1 MKLKERIEADTKEA
15 LKNRDHDRLS
25 ALRMLLSEIH
35 NAEIEKR
42 GELAEEEVIEI
53 IAREMKKWEEAAEEY
68 ERVGQQSHAKKERF
82 EADVLRA
89 YLPPPLS
96 EEEIKALIK
105 ETISEVEAK
114 GPRDM
119 GKVMRAI
126 IPKIVGRADKKK
138 VSEMTRE
145 MLEA

>member
-1 MKLKERIEADTKEA
+1 MKEA

-96 EEEIKALIK
+96 EEEIKGLIK

-145 MLEA
+145 MLEV

>member
-1 MKLKERIEADTKEA
+1 LKLKERIEADMKEA

-96 EEEIKALIK
+96 EEEIKGLIK

-145 MLEA
+145 MLEV

>member
-1 MKLKERIEADTKEA
+1 MKLKERIEADMKEA

-96 EEEIKALIK
+96 EEEIKGLIK

-145 MLEA
+145 MLEV

>member
-25 ALRMLLSEIH
+25 ALRLLLSEIH
-35 NAEIEKR
+35 NAEIERR
-42 GELAEEEVIEI
+42 GELTEEEVIEV
-53 IAREMKKWEEAAEEY
+53 IAREMKKWEEAAKEY
-68 ERVGQQSHAKKERF
+68 ERVGQQSHAEKERF

-96 EEEIKALIK
+96 EEEIKALIR

-126 IPKIVGRADKKK
+126 IPKIVGRADKKR

-145 MLEA
+145 MLV